1 MRRRQ
6 SVGLLRGMPN
16 AEMNVLE
23 GGEYRPINATPR
35 HVLSAEHCRREPSA
49 QKHNF
54 ACERNPMLSHNA
66 RGTQLLCRAAEKE
79 ASTRFLM
86 LSRKNSTP
94 LEENFHAHGGITP
107 PFGDETPRRGVSS
120 PRRGKILATENT
132 ETLHV
137 TDFTHGRE
145 QPRGTAEG
153 GQSPSPGA
161 RGTLKR
167 RVFSGLR
174 FAVSPFCRTFAL
186 TL

>member
-1 MRRRQ
+1 
-6 SVGLLRGMPN
+6 
-16 AEMNVLE
+16 
-23 GGEYRPINATPR
+23 
-35 HVLSAEHCRREPSA
+35 
-49 QKHNF
+49 
-54 ACERNPMLSHNA
+54 MLSHNA

-86 LSRKNSTP
+86 PFPKNSTP
-94 LEENFHAHGGITP
+94 MEEQRHS
-107 PFGDETPRRGVSS
+107 FGVAS
-120 PRRGKILATENT
+120 PRHGKILATENA

-145 QPRGTAEG
+145 QPRGTVES
-153 GQSPSPGA
+153 GQSLSPGA
-161 RGTLKR
+161 RVTLKR